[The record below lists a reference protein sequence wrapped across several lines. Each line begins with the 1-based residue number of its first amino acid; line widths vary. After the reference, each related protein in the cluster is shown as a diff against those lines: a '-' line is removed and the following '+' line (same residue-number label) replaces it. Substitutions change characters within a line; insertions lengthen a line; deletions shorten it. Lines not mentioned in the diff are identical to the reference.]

1 MILRRVVDHVRVQA
15 WTAIFL
21 DFVIVVMG
29 VFIGI
34 QVSNWNEARHQA
46 AQQQVYLER
55 LHDDFV
61 GIRER
66 IQEHMQVYAD
76 AMDGGDYILEIV
88 RAESDPAD
96 GAVDETRLERAF
108 NALASQRVPPPAPAT
123 YVEMV
128 SEGQLSSLSN
138 TTLRDR
144 LAEYERLL
152 GVVQEVSR
160 NVLDFRVTQT
170 PVLFRYFVSRTVVDD
185 HALSGVREQLLSY
198 DVAGMRGDPDFAIAV
213 RLLQGNA
220 LNSRQQRTIQIGLIE
235 EILALLEMEQ
245 RQKL

>member
-1 MILRRVVDHVRVQA
+1 MILRRVIEHARAQA

-34 QVSNWNEARHQA
+34 QVSNWNEARNQA

-66 IQEHMQVYAD
+66 IDEHLQVYAD
-76 AMDGGDYILEIV
+76 AIDGGDYLLEIV
-88 RAESDPAD
+88 RAANAPTD

-108 NALASQRVPPPAPAT
+108 NALDSQRIPPPAPAT

-128 SEGQLSSLSN
+128 SEGQLSVLRN
-138 TTLRDR
+138 KTLRDR
-144 LAEYERLL
+144 LAEYDRLL

-160 NVLDFRVTQT
+160 NVLEFRVTQT
-170 PVLFRYFVSRTVVDD
+170 PILHRYFVSRSVVDD
-185 HALSGVREQLLSY
+185 HALSGVRQKLLSY

-220 LNSRQQRTIQIGLIE
+220 LNSRQQRRIQIGLIE
-235 EILALLEMEQ
+235 EILSLLEMEQ
-245 RQKL
+245 RQ

>member
-1 MILRRVVDHVRVQA
+1 MILRRVIEHARAQA

-34 QVSNWNEARHQA
+34 QVSNWNEARNQA

-55 LHDDFV
+55 LRDDFV

-66 IQEHMQVYAD
+66 IEEHLQVYAD
-76 AMDGGDYILEIV
+76 AIDGGDYILEIV
-88 RAESDPAD
+88 RSAGNPAD
-96 GAVDETRLERAF
+96 GLIDETRLERAF

-138 TTLRDR
+138 TALRDR
-144 LAEYERLL
+144 LAEYDRLL

-160 NVLDFRVTQT
+160 SVLDFRLTQT
-170 PVLFRYFVSRTVVDD
+170 PILYRHLVSRSVVDD
-185 HALSGVREQLLSY
+185 QALSGVREQLLSY
-198 DVAGMRGDPDFAIAV
+198 DVAGMRGDPDFSIAV

-220 LNSRQQRTIQIGLIE
+220 LNSQEQRRIQIGLIE
-235 EILALLEMEQ
+235 EILSLLEMEP
-245 RQKL
+245 RQ